1 MTMLDELLAERKRLD
16 ALLDDALEQFALYE
30 EEMNPRMKA
39 AQSPDELQM
48 LINERSI
55 MEETLGIADLVIRID
70 ELREH
75 IDQLKSQAA

>member
-1 MTMLDELLAERKRLD
+1 MLDELLAERKRLD